1 MVLQRA
7 YLIDEQSPGGPR
19 RVPVDGQL
27 VLGRSLD
34 CGCVVDDTAASR
46 RHGQIELQTD
56 GEYVWRDLGST
67 NGTLL
72 NGTKV
77 LEGRLKQGDRLQIGK
92 SVFRFEI
99 EEAAETETGP
109 GEGTLFKRTIV
120 TPDGAF
126 KSRRTEPSKA
136 EAILQSVYGVIH
148 SLSNEYEPTRLV
160 DKVLEET
167 ARALRA
173 ERCAIVFTDGPDEP
187 LRPCP
192 GHEYCHI
199 FENGTLKEVEPD
211 ALGISRTVVNRVL
224 TQGESV
230 FFHEDANDI
239 ELNTAKSI
247 LMLRLRS
254 IICVPL
260 RGRQRVF
267 GILYLDT
274 SETRPELSEDDWLLS
289 SAIGNSAGLALENAL
304 LHQQIL
310 ENERVEQELKIAW
323 TIQEG
328 FLFRDWPENE
338 TAFEVYGETRPAKTV
353 GGDFYDVFLP
363 GNGKVGIAIG
373 DVSGKGMPAA
383 LTMAKLLAEFRVCAR
398 IEESPAHVLS
408 ALNESLVR
416 SSQRGIFCTF
426 CYCLLDLDSGR
437 MCIANA
443 GHHPPLLI
451 ADGVIDEFAI
461 ASGPPLGIMEGLA
474 WDEQETH
481 MTPDTLAILYTD
493 GIVEARPG
501 TAPSDTLAQGEAL
514 EEYGLEG
521 LGQSILKGSGTVASI
536 IEHIMAD
543 VASYCGEQ
551 PPHDDCTLIGLRYR
565 GS

>member
-7 YLIDEQSPGGPR
+7 YLIDEQHPDRPQR
-19 RVPVDGQL
+19 IPVGECL
-27 VLGRSLD
+27 VLGRSQD

-46 RHGQIELQTD
+46 RHAQIESRGD
-56 GEYVWRDLGST
+56 GEYFWRDLGST

-72 NGTKV
+72 NGAKM
-77 LEGRLKQGDRLQIGK
+77 LEGRLKQGDCLQIGK
-92 SVFRFEI
+92 SVFRFEL
-99 EEAAETETGP
+99 EESAGGGGGLDA
-109 GEGTLFKRTIV
+109 GTLFKHTIV
-120 TPDGAF
+120 TPGGAF
-126 KSRRTEPSKA
+126 ETRRTEPSKA

-173 ERCAIVFTDGPDEP
+173 ERCAIVFTDGPDAP

-192 GHEYCHI
+192 GHEYCHV
-199 FENGTLKEVEPD
+199 FEDGALKEVEPD

-230 FFHEDANDI
+230 FFHEDANDV

-247 LMLRLRS
+247 LLLSLRS

-274 SETRPELSEDDWLLS
+274 SKTRPAWSEDDWLLS

-328 FLFRDWPENE
+328 FLFRDWPEKE
-338 TAFEVYGETRPAKTV
+338 TAFEVYGETRPARTV

-363 GNGKVGIAIG
+363 GDGKVGIVIG

-398 IEESPAHVLS
+398 IEESPSQVLA

-437 MCIANA
+437 LCIANA
-443 GHHPPLLI
+443 GHHPPLLMV
-451 ADGVIDEFAI
+451 DGDIDEFAI
-461 ASGPPLGIMEGLA
+461 ASGPPLGILESIT
-474 WDEQETH
+474 WDEQETY
-481 MTPDTLAILYTD
+481 MAPGTLAILYTD

-501 TAPSDTLAQGEAL
+501 LSEGKAV
-514 EEYGLEG
+514 EEYGLEC
-521 LGQSILKGSGTVASI
+521 LSQSMLEGNGTVRGI
-536 IEHIMAD
+536 IENIMAD
-543 VASYCGEQ
+543 VETYCGDR
-551 PPHDDCTLIGLRYR
+551 PPHDDCTLIGLRYS

>member
-7 YLIDEQSPGGPR
+7 YLIDEQHPGGPR
-19 RVPVDGQL
+19 RVPVGGQL
-27 VLGRSLD
+27 VLGRSSD
-34 CGCVVDDTAASR
+34 CGCLVDDSQASR
-46 RHGQIELQTD
+46 RHAQIELRGD
-56 GEYVWRDLGST
+56 GEYFWRDLGST

-72 NGTKV
+72 NGARMR
-77 LEGRLKQGDRLQIGK
+77 EGRLKQGDCLQIGA
-92 SVFRFEI
+92 SVFRFEV
-99 EEAAETETGP
+99 EQAAEAGEGRD
-109 GEGTLFKRTIV
+109 EGTLFRHTIV
-120 TPDGAF
+120 TSDGAF
-126 KSRRTEPSKA
+126 ENRRAEPSKA

-173 ERCAIVFTDGPDEP
+173 ERCAIVFTDGPDAP

-192 GHEYCHI
+192 GHEFCHV
-199 FENGTLKEVEPD
+199 FEDGALKEVEPD
-211 ALGISRTVVNRVL
+211 ALGISHTVVNRVL

-230 FFHEDANDI
+230 FFHEDANDL
-239 ELNTAKSI
+239 ELETAKSI
-247 LMLRLRS
+247 LMQRVSS

-260 RGRQRVF
+260 QGRQRVF

-274 SETRPELSEDDWLLS
+274 SNTWHEWSEDDWLLS
-289 SAIGNSAGLALENAL
+289 SAIGNSAGLAIENAL
-304 LHQQIL
+304 LHQQIV

-328 FLFRDWPENE
+328 FLFRDWPEKE
-338 TAFEVYGETRPAKTV
+338 TAFEVYGETRPARTV

-363 GNGKVGIAIG
+363 GGGKMGIVIG

-383 LTMAKLLAEFRVCAR
+383 LTMAKLLAEFRACAR
-398 IEESPAHVLS
+398 IEQSPSRVLTT
-408 ALNESLVR
+408 LNESLVR

-426 CYCLLDLDSGR
+426 CYCLLDLHSGR
-437 MCIANA
+437 LCIGNA

-451 ADGVIDEFAI
+451 TDDRIDEFAL
-461 ASGPPLGIMEGLA
+461 ASGPPLGIMENIS

-481 MTPDTLAILYTD
+481 MVPGTVAMLYTD
-493 GIVEARPG
+493 GIVEARSGLSHSGVLAPG
-501 TAPSDTLAQGEAL
+501 ETMKA
-514 EEYGLEG
+514 YGLKG
-521 LGQSILKGSGTVASI
+521 LGQSIRECHGTVRGI
-536 IEHIMAD
+536 IEHIMTD
-543 VASYCGEQ
+543 VETYCGDQ
-551 PPHDDCTLIGLRYR
+551 PPHDDCTLIGLRYS

>member
-1 MVLQRA
+1 VLRRA
-7 YLIDEQSPGGPR
+7 YLIDEQSPGRPR
-19 RVPVDGQL
+19 RVPVERHL
-27 VLGRSLD
+27 VLGRSPD
-34 CGCVVDDTAASR
+34 CGCVVDDAAASR
-46 RHGQIELQTD
+46 RHGQIELRAD
-56 GEYVWRDLGST
+56 GEYFWRDLGST

-72 NGTKV
+72 NGARV
-77 LEGRLKQGDRLQIGK
+77 FEGRLKSGDCLQIGK
-92 SVFRFEI
+92 SMFRFEL
-99 EEAAETETGP
+99 ETATETGGP
-109 GEGTLFKRTIV
+109 RSKGTLFKHTIV

-126 KSRRTEPSKA
+126 QSRRTETSKA

-173 ERCAIVFTDGPDEP
+173 DRCAIVFTDGPDAP

-192 GHEYCHI
+192 GHEFCHV

-211 ALGISRTVVNRVL
+211 ALGISRTVINRVL
-224 TQGESV
+224 SQGESV
-230 FFHEDANDI
+230 FFQEGANDV
-239 ELNTAKSI
+239 ELKSAHSI
-247 LMLRLRS
+247 LLRRLRS

-274 SETRPELSEDDWLLS
+274 SKAGPVLSEDDWLLS

-304 LHQQIL
+304 LHQQII

-328 FLFRDWPENE
+328 FLFRDWPDNE
-338 TAFEVYGETRPAKTV
+338 TAFDVYGETRPAKTV

-363 GNGKVGIAIG
+363 GDGTVGIAIG

-398 IEESPAHVLS
+398 SEKSPGDVLA

-426 CYCLLDLDSGR
+426 CYCLLDLKTGR
-437 MCIANA
+437 LCIANA

-451 ADGVIDEFAI
+451 ADGDLDEFAI
-461 ASGPPLGIMEGLA
+461 ASGPPLGIMAGLA
-474 WDEQETH
+474 WDEQEAH
-481 MTPDTLAILYTD
+481 LNPGTLAILYTD

-501 TAPSDTLAQGEAL
+501 VSDAGALAKGKGM

-521 LGQSILKGSGTVASI
+521 LSRSILAGRGAVRDI
-536 IEHIMAD
+536 IENIMTD
-543 VASYCGEQ
+543 VETYCGDR
-551 PPHDDCTLIGLRYR
+551 PPHDDCTLIGLRYFR
-565 GS
+565 S